1 MWLEQ
6 RPVIVAMYMR
16 PAEEADAPR
25 VPALVPT
32 SEGFVLLASSV
43 LALWLGV
50 YPAPLVHIIP
60 SIIR

>member
-1 MWLEQ
+1 
-6 RPVIVAMYMR
+6 MYMR
-16 PAEEADAPR
+16 PAEEAEAPR